1 MYTVYILQS
10 TITGKYYIGSTN
22 DLPRRLNEHNSNKTN
37 SLKNKGPFIVIY
49 TEEFPDKV
57 TAYRRELQI
66 KSYKGGNGFKRLIDK
81 KR

>member
-49 TEEFPDKV
+49 TEEYPDRA

-66 KSYKGGNGFKRLIDK
+66 KSYKGGKGFKKLIDK